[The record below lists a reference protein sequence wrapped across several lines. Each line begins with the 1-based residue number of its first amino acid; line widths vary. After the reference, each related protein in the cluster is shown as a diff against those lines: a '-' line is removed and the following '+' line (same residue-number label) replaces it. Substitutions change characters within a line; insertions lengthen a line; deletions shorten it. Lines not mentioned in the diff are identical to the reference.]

1 MQPEVTIAELCRS
14 YVLAWLSIG
23 MSSWGVHEVC
33 LLLVLLTLQLTKLLL
48 GGNNAAGSSG
58 GVNALNGNQVA
69 DGAVATDKGTAT
81 AGDDST
87 NGGQA
92 NGGSNTITG

>member
-1 MQPEVTIAELCRS
+1 MAEHWHALWS
-14 YVLAWLSIG
+14 T
-23 MSSWGVHEVC
+23 WGVHALF
-33 LLLVLLTLQLTKLLL
+33 LLHGLLTTYNLQGSVL
-48 GGNNAAGSSG
+48 GGNDVAGALCSG

-69 DGAVATDKGTAT
+69 DGAVATDKGTAV
-81 AGDDST
+81 AGGDST